1 MRIVAGKYKRR
12 NIKTLESYDTR
23 PTKDMVKEAI
33 FDSIQINEGDS
44 FLDLFAGSGAIGIEA
59 ISRGANKV
67 VFNDISINAVNIIK
81 ENLKSINEKAEIY
94 NEDSIILLN
103 ILKDPFSYIF
113 IDPPYI
119 YDKYDELIDL
129 IKKNCLLKDNGSIIL
144 EVNKDTVISHNVF
157 KEKKYGI
164 SKVLYV
170 K

>member
-1 MRIVAGKYKRR
+1 MRIIAGKYKRR

-33 FDSIQINEGDS
+33 FDSIQINEGDT

-67 VFNDISINAVNIIK
+67 VFNDNNIKAVYIIK
-81 ENLKSINEKAEIY
+81 ENLKSINETAEVY
-94 NEDSIILLN
+94 NEDSLVL
-103 ILKDPFSYIF
+103 LKDLKESFSYIF

-119 YDKYDELIDL
+119 YDKYDDLIDL
-129 IKKNCLLKDNGSIIL
+129 IKHNNLLKDNGSIIL
-144 EVNKDTVISHNVF
+144 EVNKDTVIKHKVF

-164 SKVLYV
+164 SKILYV